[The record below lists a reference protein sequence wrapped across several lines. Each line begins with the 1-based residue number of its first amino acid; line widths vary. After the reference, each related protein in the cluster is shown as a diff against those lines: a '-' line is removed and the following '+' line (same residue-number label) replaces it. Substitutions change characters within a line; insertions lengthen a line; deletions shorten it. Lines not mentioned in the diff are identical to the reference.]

1 MQVIRAEA
9 MGMCF
14 GVRDALALLETV
26 ESPRDVTIHGELVHN
41 PTVLVQ
47 LDGRGFQRAE
57 EHDRQELPQT
67 PAVMITA
74 HGVSDRERQRLIDA
88 GKALIDTT
96 CPLVERAHQ
105 AAQKLQAEGRHVL
118 VIGRRG
124 HVEVRGIVEDLV
136 ACDIIERVEDVQTYA
151 SPRLGVMCQ
160 TTTPPRDVERIHA
173 EIIARNPHA
182 SVRLIDTVCQ
192 PTKDRQHAL
201 QRLVAQVD
209 VVVVVGG
216 RNSNNTRQLV
226 ALCGE
231 NGVPAHHVQSAA
243 DVRAEWF
250 AADQVIGL
258 TAGTSTLDSTID
270 EIEERLRALEPH
282 ACPAA

>member
-1 MQVIRAEA
+1 MQVIRADA

-14 GVRDALALLETV
+14 GVRDALALLDAV

-47 LDGRGFQRAE
+47 LDVRGFQRAA
-57 EHDRQELPQT
+57 EHDRQELPHT

-88 GKALIDTT
+88 GKSLIDTT

-105 AAQKLQAEGRHVL
+105 AARKLQAEGRHVL

-124 HVEVRGIVEDLV
+124 HVEVRGIVDDLISY
-136 ACDIIERVEDVQTYA
+136 DIIERLEDVQMYPY
-151 SPRLGVMCQ
+151 PRLGVMCQ
-160 TTTPPRDVERIHA
+160 TTTPPREVERIHA

-226 ALCGE
+226 ELCRE
-231 NGVPAHHVQSAA
+231 NGLTAHHVQSAA
-243 DVRAEWF
+243 DVQVEWF
-250 AADQVIGL
+250 APDQVIGL
-258 TAGTSTLDSTID
+258 TAGTSTLDTTID
-270 EIEERLRALEPH
+270 EVEERLRALEPH